1 MNKKALVLAVA
12 AGLAAPVTFAAAT
25 ADSSTSDKV
34 HNNQDS
40 VISAKT
46 IYTGEKATL
55 KLGGRAEARMSVV
68 DGDVSD
74 VTRVRF
80 NLKGNVYLKNG
91 LYGVGFYEAQYDHNT
106 TNVNGLDHRYT
117 YAGIGGD
124 FGEVTYGQNDGALG
138 QITDFTDIMT
148 YHGGVSGEKLAAG
161 DRAENMLVYKGGFD
175 NLSVHASYRFEDA
188 QMADGYSLSG
198 VYGFGGFK
206 AGLGFA
212 SQDEVDQFDVALS
225 YETGGFY
232 FAGLYMN
239 LDEDISG
246 FELAAAYTTG
256 PYVFSTT
263 YGVQEFDGDEI
274 DEDIAI
280 DVAYYFSTNFRTY
293 ASYNHTLMDG
303 EEDEIALGLRYD
315 F

>member
-25 ADSSTSDKV
+25 ANSSTSEKV

-55 KLGGRAEARMSVV
+55 QLGGRADARMLIV
-68 DGDVSD
+68 DGDVAD
-74 VTRVRF
+74 ITRVRF

-91 LYGVGFYEAQYDHNT
+91 LYGVGYYEGQYEHNT
-106 TNVNGLDHRYT
+106 GGYDLDHRYT

-138 QITDFTDIMT
+138 LVTDFTDIMA
-148 YHGGVSGEKLAAG
+148 YHGGVAGGTKLPVG
-161 DRAENMLVYKGGFD
+161 DRAENMIAYKGTFD
-175 NLSVHASYRFEDA
+175 NVSIRASYRFEDTL
-188 QMADGYSLSG
+188 MADGYSLSG
-198 VYGFGGFK
+198 TYGFNNGFK

-212 SQDEVDQFDVALS
+212 SQDELDQFNVALS

-232 FAGLYMN
+232 FAGLYMD
-239 LDEDISG
+239 LEDISG

-256 PYVFSTT
+256 PFVFSTT
-263 YGVQEFDGDEI
+263 YGLEEFDSHEI
-274 DEDIAI
+274 DEDIAV
-280 DVAYYFSTNFRTY
+280 DVTYYFSTNFRTY

-303 EEDEIALGLRYD
+303 EEDQIVLGLRYD